1 MARRLAQ
8 IKTSQRWFGRRTLAT
23 MVASALTLFV
33 TFFVVFAN
41 NLPTPPNDVPRADGI
56 VIFTGTAT
64 ARITQGVE
72 LLADGKGRRLLVSGI
87 YETLDFDDVL
97 RLSPTD
103 TDNIKCC
110 IDLDYAATNTV
121 ENAEQTA
128 LWADI
133 HGFKS
138 LILVTSAQ
146 HVPRAFLELRR
157 TMPTVRLSAW
167 PVVPEN
173 VHLDRWWAYSGTTS
187 LLMGEYMRY
196 LWALTGLPRSQ

>member
-1 MARRLAQ
+1 MARLSTR
-8 IKTSQRWFGRRTLAT
+8 KPTSQRWFGRRTLAT
-23 MVASALTLFV
+23 MIASALIVFL

-41 NLPTPPNDVPRADGI
+41 NLPNAPDDVPEADGI
-56 VIFTGTAT
+56 VVFTGTAS
-64 ARITQGVE
+64 ARITTGAA
-72 LLADGKGRRLLVSGI
+72 LLADGKGQRLLVSGI
-87 YETLDFDDVL
+87 YQSLDFDDVL
-97 RLSPTD
+97 SLSPAD
-103 TDNIKCC
+103 TDKIKCC
-110 IDLDYAATNTV
+110 IDLDYNAANTV

-157 TMPTVRLSAW
+157 AMPTVRLSAW

-196 LWALTGLPRSQ
+196 LWALAGLPRSN

>member
-1 MARRLAQ
+1 MTRLSANK
-8 IKTSQRWFGRRTLAT
+8 KTTPHWLGRRTLAT
-23 MVASALTLFV
+23 VMVSALLLFLA
-33 TFFVVFAN
+33 FFVVFAN
-41 NLPTPPNDVPRADGI
+41 NLPSPPSDVPQADGI
-56 VIFTGTAT
+56 VIFTGTANV
-64 ARITQGVE
+64 RITAGTQ
-72 LLADGKGRRLLVSGI
+72 LLADGKGQRLLVSGI
-87 YETLDFDDVL
+87 YESLDFYDVL
-97 RLSPTD
+97 RLSPSD
-103 TDNIKCC
+103 MDKIKCC
-110 IDLDYAATNTV
+110 VDLDYDASNTL
-121 ENAEQTA
+121 ENAQQTA
-128 LWADI
+128 LWAEI

-196 LWALTGLPRSQ
+196 LWALTGLPRSH